1 MKNFYKITA
10 TIFVLMSF
18 IGHLLESDMDILA
31 AIAGVTYA
39 ILSLKGDA

>member
-18 IGHLLESDMDILA
+18 IGHLLGSDMDILA
-31 AIAGVTYA
+31 GLAGITYA